1 METAR
6 YKILLVE
13 DNEIDRMA
21 FKRFVEEGSL
31 PYDCTV
37 AGSVSEARGLL
48 GTERFDIVISDYRLG
63 DGTAFDILD
72 LVKDIPTILVTGAG
86 DEEIAIKAWRAGA
99 YDYLV
104 KDLEH
109 NYLRA
114 VPITVENA
122 VKHKR
127 MEEKLQLLSC
137 AVTSANDSIYITDM
151 EDRIIF
157 VNKAFCKTYGYK
169 EEEIIGKSSNILWI
183 DREQSQNTRSV
194 FQTRSVGSGWEV
206 GFYHRRRD
214 NSIFPVSLS
223 RSVIKN
229 SKGTDTA
236 IVGVA
241 RDISERIFVEDEL
254 RTTIEGLKK
263 QNEQKSE
270 LAIMATGA
278 LKLALVEKDIDR
290 ALRVATDFLDIS
302 KIDTGTIELKHNK
315 FGFESVVSQVLE
327 GLSPLAA
334 EKGIELNCAMPDGEL
349 VVNADYD
356 RIVQALTNLV
366 SRSIKSVR
374 SNGHIDVQVKD
385 AGSQVAV
392 EIRDDGSAV
401 TGDEIQNILD
411 TSGWIKEH
419 FDAGEY
425 QLALGLPIAKE
436 LIELHGG
443 CVWIESTNAGEQNIF
458 CFVLPKADV
467 QQEVSAGAE
476 SGLSRSEAKGS
487 HSS

>member
-1 METAR
+1 MENSR

-31 PYDCTV
+31 PYDCTIV
-37 AGSVSEARGLL
+37 GSVSEAQGLL
-48 GTERFDIVISDYRLG
+48 GGERFDIVISDYRLG

-72 LVKDIPTILVTGAG
+72 SVKDIPTILVTGAG

-109 NYLRA
+109 KYLRA

-122 VKHKR
+122 VRHKR
-127 MEEKLQLLSC
+127 MEEKVRLLSG
-137 AVTSANDSIYITDM
+137 AVTSANDSVYITDT
-151 EDRIIF
+151 EDKIIF

-194 FQTRSVGSGWEV
+194 FQTRSVGSSWEV
-206 GFYHRRRD
+206 GFYHRRKD

-229 SKGTDTA
+229 TKGTDAA
-236 IVGVA
+236 IVGIA

-254 RTTIEGLKK
+254 RTTIQGLKK

-270 LAIMATGA
+270 LAIMVTGA
-278 LKLALVEKDIDR
+278 LKLALVEEDIDK
-290 ALRVATDFLDIS
+290 ALSVASDFLDIS
-302 KIDTGTIELKHNK
+302 KIDTNTIKLKHSR
-315 FGFESVVSQVLE
+315 FGFGSAVSQVLE
-327 GLSPLAA
+327 GLLPLAS
-334 EKGIELNCAMPDGEL
+334 EKGIEINCTIPDGEL

-366 SRSIKSVR
+366 CRSIKSVR

-385 AGSQVAV
+385 TGSQVAV

-411 TSGWIKEH
+411 TSSWVKEH
-419 FDAGEY
+419 FDSGEY

-443 CVWIESTNAGEQNIF
+443 CVWTESTNAGEQNIF

-467 QQEVSAGAE
+467 QQEASIAAA
-476 SGLSRSEAKGS
+476 SGSKGIK
-487 HSS
+487 